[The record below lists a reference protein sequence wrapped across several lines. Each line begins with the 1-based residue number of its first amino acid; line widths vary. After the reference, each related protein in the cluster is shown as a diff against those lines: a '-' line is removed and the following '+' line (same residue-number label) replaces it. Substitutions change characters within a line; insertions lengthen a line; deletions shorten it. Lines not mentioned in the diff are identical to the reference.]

1 MVILKPI
8 KTTEN
13 INHSVNKA
21 KGISC
26 FGTQSTKYEKH
37 QWACI
42 YTSG

>member
-21 KGISC
+21 KVKLALAARHA
-26 FGTQSTKYEKH
+26 GTLL
-37 QWACI
+37 
-42 YTSG
+42 